1 VVVSLSAGVS
11 IEEALRTLEAT
22 RRRRG
27 QPVARRISASARLSR
42 AVVNG
47 RTVRDSYIVRNGD
60 VLGDESQSLWLEGAK
75 GEAQASRV
83 EEEAEANAGVT
94 PDTRYWMARV
104 PYPWSLL
111 QSDAAEDRRAWEV
124 ESERKHGPLPQH

>member
-1 VVVSLSAGVS
+1 M
-11 IEEALRTLEAT
+11 
-22 RRRRG
+22 
-27 QPVARRISASARLSR
+27 
-42 AVVNG
+42 VNG

-124 ESERKHGPLPQH
+124 ESERKHGPLPQHRTRSPPVTRSRRLTHRPPPRPHPHPGQATWRCSRA